1 MGAGCPSIV
10 DRAAPRSR
18 GGILMIKKLSFA
30 HLVGAVLALSF
41 ILGFAVFVL
50 SATTNKGTTGA
61 IRAERATIM
70 TAEQT
75 RCLRYGTYA
84 SIATLQMERLLTFKP
99 VYNSVVYVPG
109 KGCGTI
115 VVGSPDFQ
123 SPAG

>member
-1 MGAGCPSIV
+1 MV
-10 DRAAPRSR
+10 
-18 GGILMIKKLSFA
+18 KKLSFA

-61 IRAERATIM
+61 IGAERATIM
-70 TAEQT
+70 TAEKT
-75 RCLRYGTYA
+75 RCLRYGAYG
-84 SIATLQMERLLTFKP
+84 SIATLQREGLLTFKP
-99 VYNSVVYVPG
+99 VYNSVVSFPG

-115 VVGSPDFQ
+115 VVGSPAYQ

>member
-1 MGAGCPSIV
+1 
-10 DRAAPRSR
+10 
-18 GGILMIKKLSFA
+18 MIKKLSFA

>member
-1 MGAGCPSIV
+1 MLLLRTPLE
-10 DRAAPRSR
+10 R
-18 GGILMIKKLSFA
+18 GILMVKKLSFP

-61 IRAERATIM
+61 IGVERATIM
-70 TAEQT
+70 TAEKT

-84 SIATLQMERLLTFKP
+84 SIATLRSEGLLTFKP
-99 VYNSVVYVPG
+99 NYNSVVYVPG

-115 VVGSPDFQ
+115 VVGSPDYQ